1 MGGAGPSLT
10 PRFQQQTLRS
20 WIYGRYLV
28 DIDIEMIYIYI
39 IVLAFLD
46 GFIKQLK
53 NWEAPLLLG

>member
-1 MGGAGPSLT
+1 M
-10 PRFQQQTLRS
+10 
-20 WIYGRYLV
+20 V